1 MCPDIDINT
10 SRPSF
15 GGFWSCKLNPGGGL
29 ELEASGRRGSSV
41 EMNDN
46 TVQNRWVV
54 ERLKVWYFL
63 SKAED
68 RLIIDGEWTAWKKE
82 NGREKCNIAMKGQFQ
97 GYSRLFPFHSV
108 ISLRLKSAQLYV
120 VEVLPFGAFSYPE
133 DLVKD
138 SMQSVASVG

>member
-1 MCPDIDINT
+1 M
-10 SRPSF
+10 
-15 GGFWSCKLNPGGGL
+15 SCGAAEGMIFPLKGGGQVDHRW
-29 ELEASGRRGSSV
+29 G
-41 EMNDN
+41 MNS
-46 TVQNRWVV
+46 
-54 ERLKVWYFL
+54 L
-63 SKAED
+63 
-68 RLIIDGEWTAWKKE
+68 KKE

-133 DLVKD
+133 DLFKD